1 MRAKEIGGRN
11 LQCFPYNIVLSIC
24 SYEARMRR
32 ALGFMCSFALLWGCT
47 SGLPPEKASQ
57 ESSLSS
63 DSKIIEISIMS
74 PTSWWLRIHRD
85 GSGQVGYGSSFH
97 DFASFSEGTFR
108 FQDLHEKLAS
118 ICVAHGS
125 IRGDFA
131 VTFIPSEA
139 TSTESKYCSHVKL
152 MRRLFT
158 QGIDG
163 ADKTGTRVEELSKT
177 SPPVPRNKELKAT
190 R

>member
-1 MRAKEIGGRN
+1 
-11 LQCFPYNIVLSIC
+11 
-24 SYEARMRR
+24 MRR
-32 ALGFMCSFALLWGCT
+32 ALGFICSFALLWGCA
-47 SGLPPEKASQ
+47 SESPPKSASQ
-57 ESSLSS
+57 QSSLSS
-63 DSKIIEISIMS
+63 DSEIIEISIMS

-97 DFASFSEGTFR
+97 DFASFSEGTFG

-125 IRGDFA
+125 ITGDFA

-139 TSTESKYCSHVKL
+139 TPTESKYCSDLKL
-152 MRRLFT
+152 MKRLFAR
-158 QGIDG
+158 GIDG
-163 ADKTGTRVEELSKT
+163 ADKTGTRVEELFKT
-177 SPPVPRNKELKAT
+177 SPLVPHSKELKAT